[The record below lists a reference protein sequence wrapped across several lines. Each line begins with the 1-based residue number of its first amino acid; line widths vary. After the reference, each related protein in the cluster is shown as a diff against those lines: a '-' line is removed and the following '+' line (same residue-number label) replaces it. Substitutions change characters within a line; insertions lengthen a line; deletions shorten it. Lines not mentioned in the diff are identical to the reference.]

1 MAGSRL
7 QIGIVGLGAW
17 GARAHLPAFASMPD
31 VEVGAVADPDEA
43 AVRRAADAFGI
54 HRIETDAG
62 RLLGNP
68 GSLDAVVIAT
78 PDDTHRDL
86 VIAAFDAGLHVLCEK
101 PLARTVG
108 DAEQMVAAAE
118 RAGRIAK
125 IGFLFRHSPVVVR
138 MHELVAQ
145 GLIGEVQA
153 FEHVGVNAQF
163 ADPGRPLH
171 WKMQRKHA
179 NGGVF
184 VEYGAHTID
193 LALWFGGP
201 IRRVVAH
208 AVTLVPERPLATGGT
223 EPVNGDDLASWIG
236 EYASGGQA
244 LFRSG
249 WASLPVGTGG
259 MRVYGSA
266 GTLLWEQH
274 GRASEA
280 LLIATHDDPEPR
292 TLLEYVPPHDPAV
305 DDGLFPLGIYA
316 RYNRNLAASFVN
328 DIRAGCSTAPTF
340 ADGLAAQ
347 HVLAAIRVSLDE
359 DRWVDIPGTDERVVR
374 TSKGT

>member
-1 MAGSRL
+1 MAESRVR
-7 QIGIVGLGAW
+7 IGIIGLGAW
-17 GARAHLPAFASMPD
+17 GSRAHLPAFASLPG
-31 VEVGAVADPDEA
+31 VEVVAVADPDEP
-43 AVRRAADAFGI
+43 AVRRAADSFGI
-54 HRIETDAG
+54 GRVETDPG
-62 RLLGNP
+62 RLLLDPEG
-68 GSLDAVVIAT
+68 LDAVVIAT

-86 VIAAFDAGLHVLCEK
+86 AIAAFDAGLHVLCEK

-108 DAEQMVAAAE
+108 DAEEMVAAAE
-118 RAGRIAK
+118 RSGKVAK
-125 IGFLFRHSPVVVR
+125 IGFLFRHSPVVIR
-138 MHELVAQ
+138 MHEVLTQ

-163 ADPGRPLH
+163 ADPRRPLH

-193 LALWFGGP
+193 LAHWFGGP

-208 AVTLVPERPLATGGT
+208 AVTLVPERPLIAGGT
-223 EPVNGDDLASWIG
+223 GTVDGDDLASWIG

-259 MRVYGSA
+259 MRVYGSS
-266 GTLLWEQH
+266 GTLLWEQR

-280 LLIATHDDPEPR
+280 LLIATRDDPEPR
-292 TLLEYVPPHDPAV
+292 TLLEYDPPYDPAA
-305 DDGLFPLGIYA
+305 DGGAFPLGIYS
-316 RYNRNLAASFVN
+316 RYNRYLAESFVN
-328 DIRAGCSTAPTF
+328 DIRSGRATGPTF

-347 HVLAAIRVSLDE
+347 RVLAAIRTSLDE
-359 DRWVDIPGTDERVVR
+359 ERWVDVAAD
-374 TSKGT
+374 

>member
-1 MAGSRL
+1 MESGDDRL
-7 QIGIVGLGAW
+7 RIGIVGMGAW
-17 GARAHLPAFASMPD
+17 GSRAHLPAFASLPG
-31 VEVGAVADPDEA
+31 VEVVAVADPDEA
-43 AVRRAADAFGI
+43 ATRRAADAFGI
-54 HRIETDAG
+54 QRIETDAD
-62 RLLGNP
+62 RLLRDP

-86 VIAAFDAGLHVLCEK
+86 VVAAFNAGLHILCEK

-108 DAEQMVAAAE
+108 DAEEMVAAAE

-125 IGFLFRHSPVVVR
+125 IGFLFRHSPVVIR
-138 MHELVAQ
+138 MHELVTQ

-193 LALWFGGP
+193 LAHWFGGP
-201 IRRVVAH
+201 LRRVVAH
-208 AVTLVPERPLATGGT
+208 AVTLIPERPLAGSGTGT
-223 EPVNGDDLASWIG
+223 VDGDDLASWIG

-259 MRVYGSA
+259 MRVYGSR
-266 GTLLWEQH
+266 GTLLWEQR

-280 LLIATHDDPEPR
+280 LLIATHDDPEPQ
-292 TLLEYVPPHDPAV
+292 TVLEYVPPYDPVA
-305 DDGLFPLGIYA
+305 DDGPFPLGIYA
-316 RYNRNLAASFVN
+316 RYNRRLAESFVS
-328 DIRAGCSTAPTF
+328 DIRAGQATAPTF

-347 HVLAAIRVSLDE
+347 RVLAAIRASLDGA
-359 DRWVDIPGTDERVVR
+359 RWVDVDGD
-374 TSKGT
+374 